1 MYHGSALRIVYQDIK
16 SSFEELLKKD
26 KSVPVYIKYIY
37 IVFNKEIF
45 KVKNSLFPIIMNE
58 VYRVGL
64 TIHKKK
70 II

>member
-37 IVFNKEIF
+37 IYSIYQQR
-45 KVKNSLFPIIMNE
+45 SLK
-58 VYRVGL
+58 L
-64 TIHKKK
+64 K
-70 II
+70 IASFQ